1 MTKIKFMTDTASDLP
16 LKLTEEL
23 GIDMRSILLT
33 IQGESYQEQRDLSKE
48 EFYDILAHADEMPST
63 SQITSFVFQE
73 AFEKYA
79 RDGYTDLIYIS
90 INAKG
95 SATYQNACNARDLLY
110 QEHPEYQNRMKI
122 HILDG
127 GNYTI
132 AYGYPV
138 LEAIKMADRGES
150 VEDILN
156 YLENWLSNVGVY
168 FVPMTLKYVK
178 KSGRLTAAAA
188 FAGEILGL
196 RPMIHIAHG
205 EIAVS
210 EKIRGE
216 KNIISRITEKVR
228 NQIIP
233 GSPYL
238 IIEGSNPAHADKLES
253 ALTKEFGYP
262 PAYRTK
268 VGSAVA
274 INAGHDLVAVIFLE
288 QQNT

>member
-1 MTKIKFMTDTASDLP
+1 MSNIKLITDTASDIP
-16 LKLTEEL
+16 LQQAEEA
-23 GIDMRSILLT
+23 GIDILSISL
-33 IQGESYQEQRDLSKE
+33 IVNGDSYQEQRDLSKE
-48 EFYDILAHADEMPST
+48 EFYDLLAHADEMPST
-63 SQITSFVFQE
+63 SQITSFQFQEVFQNY
-73 AFEKYA
+73 FEQ
-79 RDGYTDLIYIS
+79 DYTDLIYVS

-95 SATYQNACNARDLLY
+95 SATYQNACNAKELLY
-110 QEHPEYQNRMKI
+110 SEHPEIAESMNI

-132 AYGYPV
+132 TYGYPV
-138 LEAIKMADRGES
+138 LQAAEMAKQGAS
-150 VEDILN
+150 VEDILD
-156 YLENWLSNVGVY
+156 YLNHWLSHVGVY
-168 FVPMTLKYVK
+168 FVPMTLKFVK

-216 KNIISRITEKVR
+216 KNIISKMTEKVK
-228 NQIIP
+228 QKMIP
-233 GSPYL
+233 DSPYL
-238 IIEGSNPAHADKLES
+238 ILEGSNPEYANQIEKN
-253 ALTKEFGYP
+253 LTEQLGYP

-274 INAGHDLVAVIFLE
+274 VNAGHDLVAVILLE
-288 QQNT
+288 QQE

>member
-1 MTKIKFMTDTASDLP
+1 

-79 RDGYTDLIYIS
+79 QEGYTDLICVS
-90 INAKG
+90 INAQG

-110 QEHPEYQNRMKI
+110 QEHPEYAERMKI

-138 LEAIKMADRGES
+138 LEAVKMADRGES
-150 VEDILN
+150 VENILH

-228 NQIIP
+228 SQIIP

-238 IIEGSNPAHADKLES
+238 ILEGSNPAYADQVEE
-253 ALTKEFGYP
+253 ALTKQLGYAP
-262 PAYRTK
+262 VYRTK

-274 INAGHDLVAVIFLE
+274 LNAGHDLVAVILLE
-288 QQNT
+288 EQKA

>member
-1 MTKIKFMTDTASDLP
+1 MSNIKFITDTASDIP
-16 LKLTEEL
+16 LQQAEEA
-23 GIDMRSILLT
+23 GIDMLSISL
-33 IQGESYQEQRDLSKE
+33 IVNGDSYQEQRDLSKE
-48 EFYDILAHADEMPST
+48 EFYDLLAHADEMPST
-63 SQITSFVFQE
+63 SQITSFQFQEVFQNY
-73 AFEKYA
+73 FEQ
-79 RDGYTDLIYIS
+79 GYTDLIYVS

-95 SATYQNACNARDLLY
+95 SATYQNACNARELIY
-110 QEHPEYQNRMKI
+110 SEHPEIGESMNI

-132 AYGYPV
+132 TYGYPV
-138 LEAIKMADRGES
+138 LQATEMAKQGVS
-150 VEDILN
+150 VEDILD
-156 YLENWLSNVGVY
+156 YLNHWLSHVGVY
-168 FVPMTLKYVK
+168 FVPMTLKFVK

-216 KNIISRITEKVR
+216 KNIISKMTEKVK
-228 NQIIP
+228 QKMIP
-233 GSPYL
+233 DSPYL
-238 IIEGSNPAHADKLES
+238 ILEGSNPEYANQIEKN
-253 ALTKEFGYP
+253 LTEQLGYP

-274 INAGHDLVAVIFLE
+274 VNAGHDLVAVILLE
-288 QQNT
+288 QQE